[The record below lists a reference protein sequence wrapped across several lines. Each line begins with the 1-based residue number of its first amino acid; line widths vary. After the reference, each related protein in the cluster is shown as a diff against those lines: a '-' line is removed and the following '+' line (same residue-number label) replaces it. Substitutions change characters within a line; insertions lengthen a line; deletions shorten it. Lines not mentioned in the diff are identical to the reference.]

1 MKLLTHML
9 AVINCSQL
17 VTLRGPQRPRTGPE
31 MLDLSI
37 IENGV
42 LIVRD
47 GKISEAGDWEG
58 LAGRIPENAQVI
70 DAGGRIVLPGFVDA
84 HTHPVF
90 GGNRAD
96 EFELRAAGKTYQQ
109 IAASSGGIN
118 SNVDRTRKADETE
131 LMQAGRRYA
140 GWFLR
145 NGTTTIEAKSGYGLT
160 LEDELRLLSVIRR
173 LNDETDLSYVPTLLG
188 AHAIPLEFKGRT
200 EDYVDMVIHKM
211 IPKVA
216 EERMAEFCDVFCED
230 GAFNVDQSRRIL
242 QAARKA
248 GLKLRVHADQLKKGS
263 GAELAA
269 ELRAVTADHLEHT
282 DKQGIEAMK
291 MSGVQPV
298 LLPASVL
305 MLGSKR
311 YPDARSMI
319 DAGLALVIATDFN
332 PGSSP
337 VPSMPLVLSL
347 ASTQMRM
354 APAESITA
362 ATINAACSLGRGD
375 IIGSLEPG
383 KAADFVIHDCA
394 DYREL
399 SYFTGIEHAFTVF
412 KSGRIVFERERQ
424 RAPRH

>member
-1 MKLLTHML
+1 MI
-9 AVINCSQL
+9 AVINISQL
-17 VTLRGPQRPRTGPE
+17 VTLSGPQRPRTGPA
-31 MLDLSI
+31 MRDLSI

-47 GKISEAGDWEG
+47 EKVSEAGNWDK
-58 LAGRIPENAQVI
+58 LAGRIPENAQVV
-70 DAGGRIVLPGFVDA
+70 DAGGRIVMPGFVDA

-96 EFELRAAGKTYQQ
+96 EFEMRAAGKTYQQ
-109 IAASSGGIN
+109 IAASGGGIN
-118 SNVDRTRKADETE
+118 STVERTRRADEGE
-131 LMQAGRRYA
+131 LMLAGRRYA
-140 GWFLR
+140 GWFIR

-173 LNDETDLSYVPTLLG
+173 LNDDTDLDYVPTFLG
-188 AHAIPLEFKGRT
+188 AHAIPLEFEGRT
-200 EDYVDMVIHKM
+200 EDYVDLVIHKM

-216 EERMAEFCDVFCED
+216 EERMAEFCDVFCEE
-230 GAFNVDQSRRIL
+230 GAFTVGQSRRIL

-248 GLKLRVHADQLKKGS
+248 GMKLRVHADQLTKGG

-282 DKQGIEAMK
+282 DIEG
-291 MSGVQPV
+291 MSLLRMAGVQPV

-305 MLGSKR
+305 MLGSKQF
-311 YPDARSMI
+311 PDARSMI
-319 DAGLALVIATDFN
+319 DAGLAVVIASDFN

-354 APAESITA
+354 TPAESITA
-362 ATINAACSLGRGD
+362 ATINAAYSINRGD
-375 IIGSLEPG
+375 QIGSLEPG
-383 KAADFVIHDCA
+383 KTADFVIHDCS

-399 SYFTGIEHAFTVF
+399 AYFTGIEHARAVY
-412 KSGRIVFERERQ
+412 KSGRQVFQ
-424 RAPRH
+424 R

>member
-1 MKLLTHML
+1 ML

-17 VTLRGPQRPRTGPE
+17 ITLRGPQRPRAGPE

-47 GKISEAGDWEG
+47 GKISEVGSWEEM
-58 LAGRIPENAQVI
+58 AGRIPENAQVI
-70 DAGGRIVLPGFVDA
+70 DAGGRIVIPGFVDA

-96 EFELRAAGKTYQQ
+96 EFEMRASGKTYQQ
-109 IAASSGGIN
+109 IAASGGGIN
-118 SNVDRTRKADETE
+118 STVERTRKADETQ
-131 LMQAGRRYA
+131 LMQAGSRYA

-145 NGTTTIEAKSGYGLT
+145 TGTTTIEAKSGYGLS
-160 LEDELRLLSVIRR
+160 LEDELRLLRIIRR
-173 LNDETDLSYVPTLLG
+173 LNKETDLDYVSTFLG
-188 AHAIPLEFKGRT
+188 AHATPLEYKGRT
-200 EDYVDMVIHKM
+200 EDYVEMVIHKM

-216 EERMAEFCDVFCED
+216 GEGLAKFCDVFCED
-230 GAFNVDQSRRIL
+230 GAFNLDQSRRIL
-242 QAARKA
+242 QAARDA
-248 GLKLRVHADQLKKGS
+248 GMKLRVHADQLTKGG
-263 GAELAA
+263 GAALAA

-282 DKQGIEAMK
+282 DNEGMNLLRMA
-291 MSGVQPV
+291 GVQPV

-319 DAGLALVIATDFN
+319 DAGLAVVIASDFN

-337 VPSMPLVLSL
+337 VPSMTLILSL
-347 ASTQMRM
+347 SSTQMRM
-354 APAESITA
+354 TPAESITA
-362 ATINAACSLGRGD
+362 ATINAAYSIDRGD
-375 IIGSLEPG
+375 QIGSLEPG
-383 KAADFVIHDCA
+383 KTADFVIHDCS

-399 SYFTGIEHAFTVF
+399 AYFTGIEHARAVY
-412 KSGRIVFERERQ
+412 KSGRQVFQ
-424 RAPRH
+424 R